1 MTRETE
7 MQIIQRVLDGH
18 TDDFEALV
26 HENQKKIYNLALKM
40 VGNKEDAWDISQE
53 TFIKAFK
60 ALRSFRG
67 DSSFSVWI
75 YRLASNLCIDF
86 MRKEKKNRAIPLVYI
101 NEAEEEKELEISDVS
116 MEPEALYERA
126 ELRRAIEEGLE
137 ALPDDHRQV
146 LILREINGLSYTE
159 IAQVLNLEIG
169 TVKSRIFRARS
180 NLAKYLQ
187 SKGNFSDKKTSKT
200 SKGGRDI

>member
-7 MQIIQRVLDGH
+7 MQIIQRVLEGH

-26 HENQKKIYNLALKM
+26 HDNQKKIYNLALKM

-60 ALRSFRG
+60 ALKSFRG
-67 DSSFSVWI
+67 DSSFGVWI

-86 MRKEKKNRAIPLVYI
+86 LRKEKKRKTFPLVYI
-101 NEAEEEKELEISDVS
+101 NEAKEEKELDISDVS
-116 MEPEALYERA
+116 MEPEALFERA
-126 ELRRAIEEGLE
+126 ELRQTIDEGLR

-146 LILREINGLSYTE
+146 LILREINGLSYAE
-159 IAQVLNLEIG
+159 IAQVLKLEIG

-180 NLAKYLQ
+180 NMAKYLNA
-187 SKGNFSDKKTSKT
+187 KGNFSEKKTSKIT
-200 SKGGRDI
+200 KGGREI